1 MCAIGEDSH
10 NMFAFLS
17 RGKSRKLAISSRH
30 KKTPLLPAKA
40 QAFLAHR
47 LTDMSAEL
55 ASVGRQGAFPL
66 PHGRGDEFHNAS
78 PTPDARHP
86 KPRDM
91 FIRDLHLDTIRVRTR
106 DFR

>member
-1 MCAIGEDSH
+1 M
-10 NMFAFLS
+10 
-17 RGKSRKLAISSRH
+17 
-30 KKTPLLPAKA
+30 
-40 QAFLAHR
+40 
-47 LTDMSAEL
+47 
-55 ASVGRQGAFPL
+55 GRRRAFPL

-91 FIRDLHLDTIRVRTR
+91 FIRDLHLDTIRVKTR